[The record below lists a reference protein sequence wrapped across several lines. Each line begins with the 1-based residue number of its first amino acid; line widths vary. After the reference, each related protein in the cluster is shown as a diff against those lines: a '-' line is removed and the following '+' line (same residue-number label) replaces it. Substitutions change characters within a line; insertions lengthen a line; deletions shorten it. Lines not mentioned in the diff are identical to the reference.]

1 MFSTTDKTYLD
12 QLNDTQRQAVISNDG
27 PCLVVAGPGSG
38 KTRVLTYRI
47 AHLLQSGVKPWEIL
61 SLTFTNKAARE
72 MKTRIEKVVGAS
84 AQNVWAGTFH
94 SIFAKILRIEA
105 DKIGYPSNFTIYDTE
120 DSKSLIRNIIKDMN
134 LNKDHYS
141 VNSVYSRISSAKSNL
156 IPPALYLKDKELM
169 DQDRRQKRPFLG
181 ELYKQYMNRCKK
193 AGAMDFDDLLYR
205 FYELLHKNPDGVRE
219 KYQRKFQYVLVDEFQ
234 DTNHL
239 QYEIVRK
246 LVSYPDSPNNITV
259 VGDDAQSIYAFRGA
273 TIQNILDFEQD
284 FKSKGIKIFKLEQ
297 NYRSTEHIVQ
307 AANDVISYNKK
318 QIKKVIKSEKG
329 SGNRI
334 RVIRSMSDNEEGKR
348 VVDLIQEQKSRLH
361 LHNSDICIL
370 YRTNSQSRIFEEY
383 LRRAGISYK
392 VFGGL
397 SFYQRKEIKD
407 MVAYFR
413 LIVNPNDEEA
423 LRRVIN
429 YPKRAIGNTS
439 VEKISDMAKSMDS
452 SMWDAIPFAPL
463 TGKARRSVDG
473 FVDMINKLRKQL
485 DSVDAYELAT
495 KTVHAAGLQDEL
507 KKDTS
512 IEGLS
517 RMENASSLLDA
528 IKEFV
533 DSVDDTAEETADVGL
548 TSYIQNIAL
557 LTDQDSSVDENN
569 FVTLM
574 SVHSAKGLEFPSV
587 VVVGMEENLFP
598 SFMSSDSAEAI
609 DEERRLFYVA
619 ITRAEAHLTLSFAS
633 SRYKFG
639 QMRYNEPSRFLNEI
653 GPQHLDMDFN
663 TLSAGQSGG
672 FQRPTSPSVG
682 SSSSAVKGYFKKPS
696 PQAPKVDL
704 SNFTPSPASSIA
716 AGQKVLHPK
725 FGEGKVLSVDGGR
738 DKRVATIFFKAVENP
753 QKRLMLKF
761 AKLQIIS

>member
-1 MFSTTDKTYLD
+1 MISTTDQSYLN
-12 QLNDTQRQAVISNDG
+12 QLNDTQRQAVVANDG

-72 MKTRIEKVVGAS
+72 MKSRISKVVGSS
-84 AQNVWAGTFH
+84 ANDVWAGTFH

-105 DKIGYPSNFTIYDTE
+105 EKIGYPSNFTIYDTD

-156 IPPALYLKDKELM
+156 IPPAVYLKDTDLM
-169 DQDRRQKRPFLG
+169 SQDRKQKRPYMG

-219 KYQRKFQYVLVDEFQ
+219 KYQNKFKYVLVDEFQ

-246 LVSYPDSPNNITV
+246 LVMYPNSPHNITV

-273 TIQNILDFEQD
+273 TIQNILDFETD
-284 FKSKGIKIFKLEQ
+284 FKNKGIKVFKLEQ
-297 NYRSTEHIVQ
+297 NYRSTDHIVK
-307 AANDVISYNKK
+307 AANEVISFNKK
-318 QIKKVIKSEKG
+318 QIKKTIRSEKG
-329 SGNRI
+329 DGARI
-334 RVIRSMSDNEEGKR
+334 KVIRTVTDNEEGKR
-348 VVDLIQEQKSRLH
+348 VVDIIQEQKNRAH
-361 LHNSDICIL
+361 LHNSDIAIL

-383 LRRAGISYK
+383 LRRAGINYK

-407 MVAYFR
+407 LVGYFR

-429 YPKRAIGNTS
+429 YPRRAIGNSTMD
-439 VEKISDMAKSMDS
+439 KISDMAKSMDS
-452 SMWDAIPFAPL
+452 SLWDAIPFAPL
-463 TGKARRSVDG
+463 AGKARRSVDG

-485 DSVDAYELAT
+485 DVLDAYALAT
-495 KTVHAAGLQDEL
+495 KIVHTVGMQDEL

-517 RMENASSLLDA
+517 RMENASSLMDA

-548 TSYIQNIAL
+548 TSYIQSISL
-557 LTDQDSSVDENN
+557 LTDQDSKDDSDNY
-569 FVTLM
+569 VTLM

-587 VVVGMEENLFP
+587 IVVGMEENLFP

-619 ITRAEAHLTLSFAS
+619 ITRAESFLTLSYAS

-639 QMRYNEPSRFLNEI
+639 QMRYNEPSRFLSEI
-653 GPQHLDMDFN
+653 DKGHLDMEMSSFN
-663 TLSAGQSGG
+663 AGGPMAKFSQSRPSAPSNSG
-672 FQRPTSPSVG
+672 
-682 SSSSAVKGYFKKPS
+682 VKGYFKKPAS
-696 PQAPKVDL
+696 PQLKVDL
-704 SNFTPSPASSIA
+704 SNFKPSPPA
-716 AGQKVLHPK
+716 AINVGQKVLHQK
-725 FGEGKVLSVDGGR
+725 FGQGKVLSIDGSR
-738 DKRVATIFFKAVENP
+738 DKRVATIFFQNVENP
-753 QKRLMLKF
+753 QKRLMLNF
-761 AKLQIIS
+761 AKLQILN

>member
-1 MFSTTDKTYLD
+1 MISTTDQSYLN
-12 QLNDTQRQAVISNDG
+12 QLNDTQRQAAVANDG

-72 MKTRIEKVVGAS
+72 MKSRISKVVGSS
-84 AQNVWAGTFH
+84 ANDVWAGTFH

-105 DKIGYPSNFTIYDTE
+105 EKIGYPSNFTIYDTD
-120 DSKSLIRNIIKDMN
+120 DSKSLIRSIIKDMN
-134 LNKDHYS
+134 LNKDHYA

-156 IPPALYLKDKELM
+156 IPPALYLKDVDLM
-169 DQDRRQKRPFLG
+169 SQDRKQKRPYMG

-219 KYQRKFQYVLVDEFQ
+219 KYQNKFKYVLVDEFQ

-246 LVSYPDSPNNITV
+246 LVIYPNSSHNITV

-273 TIQNILDFEQD
+273 TIQNILDFETD
-284 FKSKGIKIFKLEQ
+284 FKNKGIKVFKLEQ
-297 NYRSTEHIVQ
+297 NYRSTNHIVK
-307 AANDVISYNKK
+307 AANEVISFNKK
-318 QIKKVIKSEKG
+318 QIKKTIRSEKG
-329 SGNRI
+329 EGAQI
-334 RVIRSMSDNEEGKR
+334 KVIRTVTDNEEGKR
-348 VVDLIQEQKSRLH
+348 VVDIIQEQKNRSH
-361 LHNSDICIL
+361 LHNSDIAIL

-383 LRRAGISYK
+383 LRRAGINYK

-407 MVAYFR
+407 LVGYFR
-413 LIVNPNDEEA
+413 LIVNPKDEEA

-429 YPKRAIGNTS
+429 YPRRAIGNSTMD
-439 VEKISDMAKSMDS
+439 KISDMAKSMDS
-452 SMWDAIPFAPL
+452 SLWDAIPFAPL
-463 TGKARRSVDG
+463 AGKARRSVDG

-485 DSVDAYELAT
+485 DVVDAYELAT
-495 KTVHAAGLQDEL
+495 KVVHTVGIQDEL

-517 RMENASSLLDA
+517 RMENASALMDA

-533 DSVDDTAEETADVGL
+533 DSVDDTAEETADVSL
-548 TSYIQNIAL
+548 TSYIQNISL
-557 LTDQDSSVDENN
+557 LTDQDSSADSDNY
-569 FVTLM
+569 VTLM

-587 VVVGMEENLFP
+587 LVVGMEENLFP
-598 SFMSSDSAEAI
+598 SFMSSDSADAV

-619 ITRAEAHLTLSFAS
+619 ITRAESFLTLSYAS

-639 QMRYNEPSRFLNEI
+639 QMRYNEPSRFLSEI
-653 GPQHLDMDFN
+653 DKSHLDMEMSSFN
-663 TLSAGQSGG
+663 S
-672 FQRPTSPSVG
+672 G
-682 SSSSAVKGYFKKPS
+682 SSMSKFSQSKPSAPSNSGVKGYFKKPATS
-696 PQAPKVDL
+696 QLKVDL
-704 SNFTPSPASSIA
+704 SNFKASPPA
-716 AGQKVLHPK
+716 AIMVGQKVLHQK
-725 FGEGKVLSVDGGR
+725 FGAGKVLSIDGGR
-738 DKRVATIFFKAVENP
+738 DKRVATIFFQDVENP
-753 QKRLMLKF
+753 QKRLMLNF
-761 AKLQIIS
+761 AKLQILN